1 MRARERGA
9 ALHMSLDIVGDCTRT
24 RLSGRIMSYVG
35 VAEHNHVDSVSALH
49 SCTVAMVL
57 SVRRRRSSRI
67 YQDHEAHTPLVT
79 KHQSMPDKNVR
90 LPGRR
95 RIPAVYDHFP
105 PAHFQRADSTSS
117 NRSMLMAHVQIVIS
131 TAISRHA
138 RWSTRFRFSCDNQ
151 SPPPPSQ
158 LQISSPTVA
167 VRLLQS

>member
-9 ALHMSLDIVGDCTRT
+9 ALHMSLDIEGDCTRT
-24 RLSGRIMSYVG
+24 RLSGRITSYVG

-49 SCTVAMVL
+49 SCTVAMML
-57 SVRRRRSSRI
+57 SVRRRRSGRI

-105 PAHFQRADSTSS
+105 PAHFQSR
-117 NRSMLMAHVQIVIS
+117 LHVIESVDVDGACANCHLNGYPKACSLEHAFQI
-131 TAISRHA
+131 
-138 RWSTRFRFSCDNQ
+138 
-151 SPPPPSQ
+151 Q
-158 LQISSPTVA
+158 L
-167 VRLLQS
+167 